1 MTAYAV
7 AHMRQ
12 VKMGPQI
19 AEYLHRIDATL
30 EPFGGRF
37 LMHDG
42 DVEVVE
48 NDWPGN
54 LIIIEFPDRQHAR
67 GWYDSPAYQAI
78 LSLRTNNSQSDVV
91 FVNGVEHPHR
101 ATDVLG

>member
-37 LMHDG
+37 LIHGG

-67 GWYDSPAYQAI
+67 GWYDSPA
-78 LSLRTNNSQSDVV
+78 
-91 FVNGVEHPHR
+91 
-101 ATDVLG
+101 